1 MVATLLDLSFLPT
14 WAHAP
19 FWIALA
25 FALGWV
31 LRRILGWVS
40 HRMPNH
46 PVGGALVAAIGA
58 TLPVALAAGA
68 LWFVVGDAKETL
80 SKAEWFGQLDTTR
93 RIFRVFAVFHFAFQL
108 TRVAQAYFQVLA
120 DRSVNKL
127 DDVLVPIGGTVLR
140 VIVVTYG
147 FIQCVTVLNADAGT
161 NILAGVGVG
170 GLAFGFAA
178 QDTIKN
184 FFGFIML
191 MVDKPF
197 ELGDTIDTPG
207 LTGVVES
214 IGLRSTR
221 VRTPDGQLVTIPNGE
236 LANRALTNV
245 TERPYIRTQHVLEL
259 AASTDAKRTEEA
271 VVIVRTVLATHRG
284 AQPAHPPRVHLEKLS
299 SAGPVIRVL
308 WWHYPAATWDCAAE
322 NERLLTEIRRR
333 FEASKIELAALPPVR

>member
-1 MVATLLDLSFLPT
+1 MSALTAYLSFLPT

-19 FWIALA
+19 FWIGLA
-25 FALGWV
+25 FVLGWI
-31 LRRILGWVS
+31 LRKLLGWIS
-40 HRMPNH
+40 QRMPNH
-46 PVGGALVAAIGA
+46 PVASTLIDGIGA

-68 LWFVVGDAKETL
+68 LWFLVGDAKPALE
-80 SKAEWFGQLDTTR
+80 KADWYNPLDTTR

-108 TRVAQAYFQVLA
+108 TKVAQAYFQVLA

-140 VIVVTYG
+140 VIVVLYG
-147 FIQCVTVLNADAGT
+147 FIQCISVLNADAGG

-184 FFGFIML
+184 FFGFVML

-207 LTGVVES
+207 LTGVVEA

-221 VRTPDGQLVTIPNGE
+221 VRTHEGQLVTIPNGE

-245 TERPYIRTQHVLEL
+245 TERPYIRTHHLIEL
-259 AASTDAKRTEEA
+259 APATDAKHTEEA
-271 VVIVRTVLATHRG
+271 VAIVRAVLATHRG

-299 SAGPVIRVL
+299 SAGPVIRIF
-308 WWHYPAATWDCAAE
+308 WWHYPASTWDCAAE

-333 FEASKIELAALPPVR
+333 LDAAKIELAALPPVR

>member
-1 MVATLLDLSFLPT
+1 MTVAFIDLSFLPNWT
-14 WAHAP
+14 HAP
-19 FWIALA
+19 FWIVLA
-25 FALGWV
+25 AALGWV
-31 LRRILGWVS
+31 LRKILDVVS
-40 HRMPNH
+40 RRMPNH

-58 TLPVALAAGA
+58 TLPVALAAA
-68 LWFVVGDAKETL
+68 AFWFVIGDAREAL
-80 SKAEWFGQLDTTR
+80 NRADWFNPLDTAR
-93 RIFRVFAVFHFAFQL
+93 RIFRVYAVFHFAFQL
-108 TRVAQAYFQVLA
+108 AHVAQAYFQVLA
-120 DRSVNKL
+120 DRSTNKL

-184 FFGFIML
+184 FFGFVML
-191 MVDKPF
+191 MIDKPF

-207 LTGVVES
+207 LTGVVEA

-221 VRTPDGQLVTIPNGE
+221 VRTPDGQLVTVPNGE

-259 AASTDAKRTEEA
+259 AATTDAKHTEEA
-271 VVIVRTVLATHRG
+271 IAIVRQVLATHRG

-299 SAGPVIRVL
+299 SAGPAIRIF
-308 WWHYPAATWDCAAE
+308 WWYYPAAAWECAAE

-333 FEASKIELAALPPVR
+333 FEAGKIELATLPPLR

>member
-1 MVATLLDLSFLPT
+1 MAASPLDLSFLPN

-19 FWIALA
+19 FWIFLA

-31 LRRILGWVS
+31 LKRLLGWVS
-40 HRMPNH
+40 RRMPNH
-46 PVGGALVAAIGA
+46 PVAGALVAGIGRS
-58 TLPVALAAGA
+58 LPVVLAASA
-68 LWFVVGDAKETL
+68 FWFLVGDAKAALE
-80 SKAEWFGQLDTTR
+80 KADWFAQLDLAR

-108 TRVAQAYFQVLA
+108 THVAQAYFQVLA

-140 VIVVTYG
+140 VIVFVYG

-184 FFGFIML
+184 FFGFVML

-259 AASTDAKRTEEA
+259 APSTDARRTDEA
-271 VVIVRTVLATHRG
+271 LAIVRAVLATHRG

-299 SAGPVIRVL
+299 AAGPVIRVL
-308 WWHYPAATWDCAAE
+308 WWHYPAAAWDCAAE

-333 FEASKIELAALPPVR
+333 FEASKIELAALPPAR

>member
-1 MVATLLDLSFLPT
+1 MAASLLDLAFLPN

-19 FWIALA
+19 FWILLA
-25 FALGWV
+25 VGLGWV
-31 LRRILGWVS
+31 LRRVLGWVS
-40 HRMPNH
+40 RHMPNH
-46 PVGGALVAAIGA
+46 PVAGALLAGVGR
-58 TLPVALAAGA
+58 TLPVALSAGA
-68 LWFVVGDAKETL
+68 LWFLVSDAKPALT
-80 SKAEWFGQLDTTR
+80 KAEWFNQLDTVR
-93 RIFRVFAVFHFAFQL
+93 CIFRVFAVFHFVFQL
-108 TRVAQAYFQVLA
+108 THVAQAYFQVLA
-120 DRSVNKL
+120 DRSSNKL

-140 VIVVTYG
+140 VIVFIYG
-147 FIQCVTVLNADAGT
+147 LIQCVTVLNADAGT

-191 MVDKPF
+191 MIDKPF

-207 LTGVVES
+207 LTGVVEA

-259 AASTDAKRTEEA
+259 AAATNAKRTEEA
-271 VVIVRTVLATHRG
+271 VAITRAVLATHRG
-284 AQPAHPPRVHLEKLS
+284 AQPAHPPRVHLEKLTA
-299 SAGPVIRVL
+299 AGPAIRVL
-308 WWHYPAATWDCAAE
+308 WWHYPAAAWDCAAE

-333 FEASKIELAALPPVR
+333 FEAAGIELATLPPAR

>member
-1 MVATLLDLSFLPT
+1 MAIALVDLSSLPAWT
-14 WAHAP
+14 HAP
-19 FWIALA
+19 FWIFLA
-25 FALGWV
+25 FVLGWV
-31 LRRILGWVS
+31 LRRLLGWIS
-40 HRMPNH
+40 RRMPNH
-46 PVGGALVAAIGA
+46 PVGGALLAAVGA
-58 TLPVALAAGA
+58 TLPVALAAAA
-68 LWFVVGDAKETL
+68 LWFVVGDAKPALER
-80 SKAEWFGQLDTTR
+80 ADWFASLDTVR

-108 TRVAQAYFQVLA
+108 THVAQAYFQVLA
-120 DRSVNKL
+120 DRSTNKL

-184 FFGFIML
+184 FFGFVML

-207 LTGVVES
+207 LTGVVEA

-245 TERPYIRTQHVLEL
+245 TERPYIRSQHVLEL
-259 AASTDAKRTEEA
+259 AAATDAKRTEEA
-271 VVIVRTVLATHRG
+271 VAIVRQVLATHRG

-308 WWHYPAATWDCAAE
+308 WWHYPAAAWDCAAE

-333 FEASKIELAALPPVR
+333 FEAGKIELAALPPVR

>member
-1 MVATLLDLSFLPT
+1 MTLAVIDLSFLPN

-19 FWIALA
+19 FWIGLA
-25 FALGWV
+25 AVLGWV
-31 LRRILGWVS
+31 LRKILGMIS
-40 HRMPNH
+40 QRMPNH
-46 PVGGALVAAIGA
+46 PVGGALVGAIGA
-58 TLPVALAAGA
+58 TLPIALAAGA
-68 LWFVVGDAKETL
+68 FWFVIEDAKGALEQAT
-80 SKAEWFGQLDTTR
+80 WFSSLDLAR
-93 RIFRVFAVFHFAFQL
+93 RIFRVYAVFYFAYQL
-108 TRVAQAYFQVLA
+108 TQVAQAYFQVLA

-140 VIVVTYG
+140 VIVVIYG
-147 FIQCVTVLNADAGT
+147 FIQCITVINADAGT

-184 FFGFIML
+184 FFGFVML
-191 MVDKPF
+191 MIDKPF

-207 LTGVVES
+207 LTGVVEA

-259 AASTDAKRTEEA
+259 AAATDAKHTEDA
-271 VVIVRTVLATHRG
+271 VAIVRQVLATHRG

-308 WWHYPAATWDCAAE
+308 WWYYPAAAWDCAAE

-333 FEASKIELAALPPVR
+333 FEAGKIELAALPPVR

>member
-1 MVATLLDLSFLPT
+1 MAIALVDLSFLPD

-19 FWIALA
+19 FWVALA
-25 FALGWV
+25 AALGWV
-31 LRRILGWVS
+31 LRKILGWIS
-40 HRMPNH
+40 GRMPNH
-46 PVGGALVAAIGA
+46 PVAGALVAAIGA
-58 TLPVALAAGA
+58 TLPVTLAAGA
-68 LWFVVGDAKETL
+68 LWFLVGDAQAALT
-80 SKAEWFGQLDTTR
+80 KADWFAQLDTFR
-93 RIFRVFAVFHFAFQL
+93 RILRVFAVFHFAFQL
-108 TRVAQAYFQVLA
+108 THVAQAYFQVLA

-140 VIVVTYG
+140 VIVVIYG
-147 FIQCVTVLNADAGT
+147 FIQCVTVLNADAAT

-184 FFGFIML
+184 FFGFVML

-207 LTGVVES
+207 LTGVVEA

-245 TERPYIRTQHVLEL
+245 TERPYIRSQHVLEL
-259 AASTDAKRTEEA
+259 AAATDARRTEEA
-271 VVIVRTVLATHRG
+271 VAIVRQVLATHRG

-308 WWHYPAATWDCAAE
+308 WWHYPAAAWDCAAE

-333 FEASKIELAALPPVR
+333 FEAGKIELAALPPLR